1 MLDASVPLSRR
12 EAHAR
17 RPSWVWLKPDPG
29 CRRKRPRRARSRIRT
44 REFVAST
51 ILGSFQPMATI
62 ELTGAEE
69 VAWDLSD
76 LYESGDDPRLEQDV
90 QEAEAAAAAFRER
103 YYGRVAELSATEFA
117 EAIDERERIES
128 IFTRAI
134 YYAHLWFST
143 DMADSP
149 RGALLARLTEK
160 GAGLDTQLLFFG
172 LEIADLDDAATEV
185 LLADAALERWAHW
198 LRSVR
203 KFRPY
208 ILTEPEEKIMTEKS
222 VSGMTAWDRLFD
234 ELLGAVRVDLD
245 GAEISF
251 EEAMAKLYSGDR
263 EERRQ
268 ASEAVTVALEPG
280 LRTRTF
286 IFNTIVL
293 DKSIDDR
300 LRGYETWLSARNL
313 RNDTTDEAVQALID
327 ATTARY
333 DVVQRYYRLKA
344 RLIGLDRLTFYDRMA
359 PIGDDPTKASWDDAR
374 QIVVDAYRDFSGEVG
389 DIAERFFRESWI
401 DAPVRDNKRSGAFCA
416 TNVPGVHPYVF
427 MNFTGDRRS
436 ILTLAHELGH
446 GLHGYLAQP
455 LGLFNADTPLTTAET
470 ASVFGEA
477 LTFKRLL
484 AVEDDPSRR
493 LNLLAGR
500 IEDSIATVFRQIA
513 LNRFEDAVH
522 TTRREEGEFSMEK
535 LEALWLESQTQLFG
549 DSVDIDGYGTWW
561 SYVSHFM
568 GSPGYVYAYA
578 YGFLF
583 ALSIFRKYE
592 LEGETMVEP
601 YLDVLRAGGSRPPE
615 ELAKIVGLD
624 LTDPRIWESGIDALA
639 AELDEAEA
647 LAAEIG
653 LG

>member
-1 MLDASVPLSRR
+1 M
-12 EAHAR
+12 
-17 RPSWVWLKPDPG
+17 
-29 CRRKRPRRARSRIRT
+29 T
-44 REFVAST
+44 
-51 ILGSFQPMATI
+51 TI
-62 ELTGAEE
+62 ELTGAED
-69 VAWDLSD
+69 VAWDLTH
-76 LYESGDDPRLEQDV
+76 LYESGDDPRIDQDV
-90 QEAEAAAAAFRER
+90 QETDAAAAAFRER
-103 YYGRVAELSATEFA
+103 YYGKVVGLSAAELAD
-117 EAIDERERIES
+117 AIDERERIES

-134 YYAHLWFST
+134 YYAHLRFST
-143 DMADSP
+143 DMADP
-149 RGALLARLTEK
+149 TRGALLARLTEK
-160 GAGLDTQLLFFG
+160 GATIDTQLLFFG
-172 LEIADLDDAATEV
+172 LEVADLDDAAAEA
-185 LLADAALERWAHW
+185 LQADPALERWQYW

-208 ILTEPEEKIMTEKS
+208 ILTEPEEKIVTEKS
-222 VSGMTAWDRLFD
+222 VSGSSAWDRLYD

-251 EEAMAKLYSGDR
+251 EQAMAKLYSSDR
-263 EERRQ
+263 DERRR
-268 ASEAVTVALEPG
+268 ASDAVTVALEPG

-286 IFNTIVL
+286 IFNTLVL

-300 LRGYETWLSARNL
+300 LRGYDTWLSARNL

-327 ATTARY
+327 ATVTRY

-344 RLIGLDRLTFYDRMA
+344 RLLGLDRLAFYDRMA
-359 PIGDDPTKASWDDAR
+359 PIAEDPTKTSWAEA
-374 QIVVDAYRDFSGEVG
+374 QEVVLDAYRDFSGDVG

-401 DAPVRDNKRSGAFCA
+401 DAPVRENKRTGAFCA

-455 LGLFNADTPLTTAET
+455 LGLFNASTPLTTAET

-484 AVEDDPSRR
+484 AIEEDPKRR

-513 LNRFEDAVH
+513 MNRFEEAVH
-522 TTRREEGEFSMEK
+522 TLRREEGELSMEK
-535 LEALWLESQTQLFG
+535 LEELWLETQTQLLG
-549 DSVDIDGYGTWW
+549 DSVDVDGYGSWW

-583 ALSIFRKYE
+583 ALTIFRKYE
-592 LEGETMVEP
+592 LEGDAMVEP
-601 YLDVLRAGGSRPPE
+601 YLDVLRAGGSKAPE
-615 ELAKIVGLD
+615 ELAEIVGLD
-624 LTDPRIWESGIDALA
+624 LTDPRIWESGIDALEV
-639 AELDEAEA
+639 ELDEAEA

>member
-1 MLDASVPLSRR
+1 M
-12 EAHAR
+12 
-17 RPSWVWLKPDPG
+17 
-29 CRRKRPRRARSRIRT
+29 T
-44 REFVAST
+44 T
-51 ILGSFQPMATI
+51 T
-62 ELTGAEE
+62 ELTGAED

-76 LYESGDDPRLEQDV
+76 LYESGDDPRIEQHV
-90 QEAEAAAAAFRER
+90 QEVEEAAAAFRER
-103 YYGRVAELSATEFA
+103 YYGRVAELSADELV

-134 YYAHLWFST
+134 YFAHLRFST
-143 DMADSP
+143 DMADAP

-160 GAGLDTQLLFFG
+160 GAVVDTQLLFFG
-172 LEIADLDDAATEV
+172 LELADLDDAAADA
-185 LLADAALERWAHW
+185 LLADPALAPWDHW

-208 ILTEPEEKIMTEKS
+208 ILTEPEEKIITEKS
-222 VSGMTAWDRLFD
+222 VSGVSAWDRLYD

-245 GAEISF
+245 GTEISF
-251 EEAMAKLYSGDR
+251 EEAMAKLHSGDR
-263 EERRQ
+263 EERRR

-293 DKSIDDR
+293 DKSVDDR
-300 LRGYETWLSARNL
+300 LRGYESWLSARNL

-327 ATTARY
+327 AAVSRY
-333 DVVQRYYRLKA
+333 DVVQRYYELKA
-344 RLIGLDRLTFYDRMA
+344 RLMGLDRLAFYDRLA
-359 PIGDDPTKASWDDAR
+359 PIAEDPTKSSWDEAR
-374 QIVVDAYRDFSGEVG
+374 QIVLDAYADFSGDVG
-389 DIAERFFRESWI
+389 DILERFFRESWI
-401 DAPVRDNKRSGAFCA
+401 DAPVRENKRPGAYCA
-416 TNVPGVHPYVF
+416 TNVPDVHPYVF

-455 LGLFNADTPLTTAET
+455 LGLFNANTPLTTAET

-484 AVEDDPSRR
+484 AIEEDPSRR

-513 LNRFEDAVH
+513 MNRFEDVVH
-522 TTRREEGEFSMEK
+522 TTRREEGELSMEK
-535 LEALWLESQTQLFG
+535 LEELWLGTQRQMFG
-549 DSVDIDGYGTWW
+549 DSVDIDGYGSWW
-561 SYVSHFM
+561 SYIPHFM

-592 LEGETMVEP
+592 LEGEAMVEP
-601 YLDVLRAGGSRPPE
+601 YLEVLRAGGSKPPE
-615 ELAKIVGLD
+615 ELAEIVGLD
-624 LTDPRIWESGIDALA
+624 LTDPGIWATGIDALA
-639 AELDEAEA
+639 VELDEAEA
-647 LAAEIG
+647 LANDIG